1 MAFTHLHV
9 HTEYSLLDGA
19 ARIDKLVARAK
30 ELGMEALAITDHGVM
45 YGAVQFYEQCKKQGI
60 KPIIGCEVYTAAR
73 TRFDKDS
80 VLDRNHGHLVLLV
93 KNDKGYQNLIKIV
106 SQAYREGYYYKPRVD
121 HDLLRQYSEGII
133 ALSACLAGKVQQ
145 ELLLDN
151 YEGAKKE
158 ALELLDIF
166 GEGNFYLELQDQ
178 GLEEDKKVNRGLR
191 ILSKD
196 TGIPMVA
203 TNDVHYI
210 MEEDAAAHDVLL
222 CIQTKSNFSDPKRM
236 RFGSDQFYLKS
247 EEEMRNLFPDV
258 PEAIDNTMEVAAK
271 CNFDFEF
278 GHYHI
283 PVFRVPDGYT
293 ENSYFEYLCWSG
305 LEHRYGTTEPIA
317 SAFRKAPAI
326 PPEDMESLA
335 PTVSSE
341 LKDRMRYEV
350 QTIEKMGYVGYHLI
364 VWDYV
369 NWAKGHGIM
378 VGPGRGSAAGAI
390 ATYCMEITDID
401 PIKFKLIFE
410 RFLNIER
417 VSMPDIDM
425 DFCIERRG
433 EVIDYVKEH
442 YGVDNVS
449 QISTFGTLKARAV
462 FKDVAKVMEIPFSRS
477 LEISKMIPEDLKITL
492 DKALEESPDFRKV
505 YDEDPQIRHVVDTAK
520 VLEGLARHSST
531 HAAGVVVSSEPV
543 DRYVPLVMTD
553 RGLATQFTMTEIEH
567 LGLLKM
573 DFLGLR
579 NLTAIRECLRMVK
592 LNTGLDIDLQKIDYE
607 EPEVY
612 KLVASGNTTGI
623 FQLESGGMTGFMKEL
638 GPTCLEDLIAGISL
652 YRPGPM
658 DSIPTYIASKK
669 NPETIKYLTPELEPI
684 LAPTYGCIV
693 YQEQVMDIV
702 RLLGGYSY
710 GRADLVR
717 RAMSKKKADVMA
729 KEREY
734 FIHGKLNDDGTI
746 DVPGCIRN
754 GIDETAANTIFDQ
767 MTSFAAYAFNKSH
780 AAAYAV
786 VAYQTA
792 WLKYHYPAEFMASLM
807 TYPADKNSVATLIR
821 NSKEMGIP
829 TLPPSV
835 LESEKQFSAKDG
847 KIRYGLLGVKHV
859 GESVVEEIIAARQR
873 KMPKDIFEFIDGLDV
888 HVINRGALEALI
900 RAGALDCF
908 PGNRA
913 QKLAVI
919 GDLIA
924 GAQSEAKNSLTG
936 QISLFSMAGISETL
950 HLDRRLPPAEDFP
963 KQDLLAME
971 KEMLGVYITGHPLDD
986 VEEKIKEITDMDTER
1001 LAAYA
1006 ASIEENAD
1014 MESEAGED
1022 ESVAEDFGVK
1032 DGAAYT
1038 MAGLISGKKTMVTKK
1053 GTMMAFM
1060 TLEDLYGTIEVVVF
1074 PRTFELDRQFIEND
1088 NVIVVRGKLDMKD
1101 DTPKLLAEKIILLED
1116 YSGPLKSG
1124 PRKNEVPAA
1133 PRPKG
1138 QMLKL
1143 VIPQV
1148 YSEEEGIRAFKGI
1161 ARNFRGDMPIAIM
1174 LMSTGHKYRLG
1185 YDLWVD
1191 PCREFFDSA
1200 RRIFGADCFKE

>member
-80 VLDRNHGHLVLLV
+80 VLDRNQGHLVLLV

-317 SAFRKAPAI
+317 SAFRKAPAV

-505 YDEDPQIRHVVDTAK
+505 YDEDPQIKHVVDTAK

-888 HVINRGALEALI
+888 HVINRGAMEALI

-936 QISLFSMAGISETL
+936 QISLFSMAGVSETL

-986 VEEKIKEITDMDTER
+986 VAEKIKEITDMDTER

>member
-80 VLDRNHGHLVLLV
+80 VLDRNQGHLVLLV

-317 SAFRKAPAI
+317 SAFRKAPAV

-505 YDEDPQIRHVVDTAK
+505 YDEDPQIKHVVDTAK

-567 LGLLKM
+567 LG
-573 DFLGLR
+573 
-579 NLTAIRECLRMVK
+579 
-592 LNTGLDIDLQKIDYE
+592 
-607 EPEVY
+607 
-612 KLVASGNTTGI
+612 
-623 FQLESGGMTGFMKEL
+623 
-638 GPTCLEDLIAGISL
+638 
-652 YRPGPM
+652 
-658 DSIPTYIASKK
+658 
-669 NPETIKYLTPELEPI
+669 
-684 LAPTYGCIV
+684 
-693 YQEQVMDIV
+693 
-702 RLLGGYSY
+702 
-710 GRADLVR
+710 
-717 RAMSKKKADVMA
+717 
-729 KEREY
+729 
-734 FIHGKLNDDGTI
+734 
-746 DVPGCIRN
+746 
-754 GIDETAANTIFDQ
+754 
-767 MTSFAAYAFNKSH
+767 
-780 AAAYAV
+780 
-786 VAYQTA
+786 
-792 WLKYHYPAEFMASLM
+792 
-807 TYPADKNSVATLIR
+807 
-821 NSKEMGIP
+821 
-829 TLPPSV
+829 
-835 LESEKQFSAKDG
+835 
-847 KIRYGLLGVKHV
+847 
-859 GESVVEEIIAARQR
+859 
-873 KMPKDIFEFIDGLDV
+873 
-888 HVINRGALEALI
+888 
-900 RAGALDCF
+900 
-908 PGNRA
+908 
-913 QKLAVI
+913 
-919 GDLIA
+919 
-924 GAQSEAKNSLTG
+924 
-936 QISLFSMAGISETL
+936 
-950 HLDRRLPPAEDFP
+950 
-963 KQDLLAME
+963 
-971 KEMLGVYITGHPLDD
+971 
-986 VEEKIKEITDMDTER
+986 
-1001 LAAYA
+1001 
-1006 ASIEENAD
+1006 
-1014 MESEAGED
+1014 
-1022 ESVAEDFGVK
+1022 
-1032 DGAAYT
+1032 
-1038 MAGLISGKKTMVTKK
+1038 
-1053 GTMMAFM
+1053 
-1060 TLEDLYGTIEVVVF
+1060 
-1074 PRTFELDRQFIEND
+1074 
-1088 NVIVVRGKLDMKD
+1088 
-1101 DTPKLLAEKIILLED
+1101 
-1116 YSGPLKSG
+1116 
-1124 PRKNEVPAA
+1124 
-1133 PRPKG
+1133 
-1138 QMLKL
+1138 
-1143 VIPQV
+1143 
-1148 YSEEEGIRAFKGI
+1148 
-1161 ARNFRGDMPIAIM
+1161 
-1174 LMSTGHKYRLG
+1174 
-1185 YDLWVD
+1185 
-1191 PCREFFDSA
+1191 
-1200 RRIFGADCFKE
+1200 

>member
-80 VLDRNHGHLVLLV
+80 VLDRNQGHLVLLV

-258 PEAIDNTMEVAAK
+258 PEAIDNTLEVAAK

-317 SAFRKAPAI
+317 SAFRKAPAV

-505 YDEDPQIRHVVDTAK
+505 YDEDPQIKHVVDTAK

-888 HVINRGALEALI
+888 HVINRGAMEALI

-924 GAQSEAKNSLTG
+924 GAQS
-936 QISLFSMAGISETL
+936 
-950 HLDRRLPPAEDFP
+950 
-963 KQDLLAME
+963 
-971 KEMLGVYITGHPLDD
+971 
-986 VEEKIKEITDMDTER
+986 
-1001 LAAYA
+1001 
-1006 ASIEENAD
+1006 
-1014 MESEAGED
+1014 
-1022 ESVAEDFGVK
+1022 
-1032 DGAAYT
+1032 
-1038 MAGLISGKKTMVTKK
+1038 
-1053 GTMMAFM
+1053 
-1060 TLEDLYGTIEVVVF
+1060 
-1074 PRTFELDRQFIEND
+1074 
-1088 NVIVVRGKLDMKD
+1088 
-1101 DTPKLLAEKIILLED
+1101 
-1116 YSGPLKSG
+1116 
-1124 PRKNEVPAA
+1124 
-1133 PRPKG
+1133 
-1138 QMLKL
+1138 
-1143 VIPQV
+1143 
-1148 YSEEEGIRAFKGI
+1148 
-1161 ARNFRGDMPIAIM
+1161 
-1174 LMSTGHKYRLG
+1174 
-1185 YDLWVD
+1185 
-1191 PCREFFDSA
+1191 
-1200 RRIFGADCFKE
+1200 

>member
-305 LEHRYGTTEPIA
+305 LEHRYGITEPIA
-317 SAFRKAPAI
+317 SAFRKAPAV

-669 NPETIKYLTPELEPI
+669 NPETIKYLTPELEPR

-717 RAMSKKKADVMA
+717 RALCKKKADVMA

-888 HVINRGALEALI
+888 HVINRGAMEALI

-936 QISLFSMAGISETL
+936 QISLFSMAGVSETL

-986 VEEKIKEITDMDTER
+986 VAEKIKEITDMDTER

-1191 PCREFFDSA
+1191 PCREFFDQA

>member
-317 SAFRKAPAI
+317 SAFRKAPAV

-350 QTIEKMGYVGYHLI
+350 QTIEKMGYVGYNLI

-505 YDEDPQIRHVVDTAK
+505 YDEDPQIKHVVDTAK

-658 DSIPTYIASKK
+658 DSIPT
-669 NPETIKYLTPELEPI
+669 
-684 LAPTYGCIV
+684 
-693 YQEQVMDIV
+693 
-702 RLLGGYSY
+702 
-710 GRADLVR
+710 
-717 RAMSKKKADVMA
+717 
-729 KEREY
+729 
-734 FIHGKLNDDGTI
+734 
-746 DVPGCIRN
+746 
-754 GIDETAANTIFDQ
+754 
-767 MTSFAAYAFNKSH
+767 
-780 AAAYAV
+780 
-786 VAYQTA
+786 
-792 WLKYHYPAEFMASLM
+792 
-807 TYPADKNSVATLIR
+807 
-821 NSKEMGIP
+821 
-829 TLPPSV
+829 
-835 LESEKQFSAKDG
+835 
-847 KIRYGLLGVKHV
+847 
-859 GESVVEEIIAARQR
+859 
-873 KMPKDIFEFIDGLDV
+873 
-888 HVINRGALEALI
+888 
-900 RAGALDCF
+900 
-908 PGNRA
+908 
-913 QKLAVI
+913 
-919 GDLIA
+919 
-924 GAQSEAKNSLTG
+924 
-936 QISLFSMAGISETL
+936 
-950 HLDRRLPPAEDFP
+950 
-963 KQDLLAME
+963 
-971 KEMLGVYITGHPLDD
+971 
-986 VEEKIKEITDMDTER
+986 
-1001 LAAYA
+1001 
-1006 ASIEENAD
+1006 
-1014 MESEAGED
+1014 
-1022 ESVAEDFGVK
+1022 
-1032 DGAAYT
+1032 
-1038 MAGLISGKKTMVTKK
+1038 
-1053 GTMMAFM
+1053 
-1060 TLEDLYGTIEVVVF
+1060 
-1074 PRTFELDRQFIEND
+1074 
-1088 NVIVVRGKLDMKD
+1088 
-1101 DTPKLLAEKIILLED
+1101 
-1116 YSGPLKSG
+1116 
-1124 PRKNEVPAA
+1124 
-1133 PRPKG
+1133 
-1138 QMLKL
+1138 
-1143 VIPQV
+1143 
-1148 YSEEEGIRAFKGI
+1148 
-1161 ARNFRGDMPIAIM
+1161 
-1174 LMSTGHKYRLG
+1174 
-1185 YDLWVD
+1185 
-1191 PCREFFDSA
+1191 
-1200 RRIFGADCFKE
+1200 

>member
-80 VLDRNHGHLVLLV
+80 VLDRNQGHLVLLV

-317 SAFRKAPAI
+317 SAFRKAPAV

-658 DSIPTYIASKK
+658 DSIPTYIASK
-669 NPETIKYLTPELEPI
+669 
-684 LAPTYGCIV
+684 
-693 YQEQVMDIV
+693 
-702 RLLGGYSY
+702 
-710 GRADLVR
+710 
-717 RAMSKKKADVMA
+717 
-729 KEREY
+729 
-734 FIHGKLNDDGTI
+734 
-746 DVPGCIRN
+746 
-754 GIDETAANTIFDQ
+754 
-767 MTSFAAYAFNKSH
+767 
-780 AAAYAV
+780 
-786 VAYQTA
+786 
-792 WLKYHYPAEFMASLM
+792 
-807 TYPADKNSVATLIR
+807 
-821 NSKEMGIP
+821 
-829 TLPPSV
+829 
-835 LESEKQFSAKDG
+835 
-847 KIRYGLLGVKHV
+847 
-859 GESVVEEIIAARQR
+859 
-873 KMPKDIFEFIDGLDV
+873 
-888 HVINRGALEALI
+888 
-900 RAGALDCF
+900 
-908 PGNRA
+908 
-913 QKLAVI
+913 
-919 GDLIA
+919 
-924 GAQSEAKNSLTG
+924 
-936 QISLFSMAGISETL
+936 
-950 HLDRRLPPAEDFP
+950 
-963 KQDLLAME
+963 
-971 KEMLGVYITGHPLDD
+971 
-986 VEEKIKEITDMDTER
+986 
-1001 LAAYA
+1001 
-1006 ASIEENAD
+1006 
-1014 MESEAGED
+1014 
-1022 ESVAEDFGVK
+1022 
-1032 DGAAYT
+1032 
-1038 MAGLISGKKTMVTKK
+1038 
-1053 GTMMAFM
+1053 
-1060 TLEDLYGTIEVVVF
+1060 
-1074 PRTFELDRQFIEND
+1074 
-1088 NVIVVRGKLDMKD
+1088 
-1101 DTPKLLAEKIILLED
+1101 
-1116 YSGPLKSG
+1116 
-1124 PRKNEVPAA
+1124 
-1133 PRPKG
+1133 
-1138 QMLKL
+1138 
-1143 VIPQV
+1143 
-1148 YSEEEGIRAFKGI
+1148 
-1161 ARNFRGDMPIAIM
+1161 
-1174 LMSTGHKYRLG
+1174 
-1185 YDLWVD
+1185 
-1191 PCREFFDSA
+1191 
-1200 RRIFGADCFKE
+1200 